1 MTERTNSMEKPGW
14 GPFAISKKNL
24 FFFLKCNKD
33 ITETPCQNLVN
44 GRGPIVSSAETQN
57 NVFLIVFMV
66 CLGFNWHQFHISSRH
81 CFFFYFILFF
91 FFFGGSLLL
100 CNVDV
105 TRHHLRL
112 LVSTV
117 LIPNRRKK
125 KLCVIICLKTLG
137 PGLVRPQSREPV
149 TVRFRWLLLLLLW

>member
-81 CFFFYFILFF
+81 FFFLFF
-91 FFFGGSLLL
+91 WGEF
-100 CNVDV
+100 
-105 TRHHLRL
+105 
-112 LVSTV
+112 
-117 LIPNRRKK
+117 
-125 KLCVIICLKTLG
+125 VIVQC
-137 PGLVRPQSREPV
+137 
-149 TVRFRWLLLLLLW
+149 